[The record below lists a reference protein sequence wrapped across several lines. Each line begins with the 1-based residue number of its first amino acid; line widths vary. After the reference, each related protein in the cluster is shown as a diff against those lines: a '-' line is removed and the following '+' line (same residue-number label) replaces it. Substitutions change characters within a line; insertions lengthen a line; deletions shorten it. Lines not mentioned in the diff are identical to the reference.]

1 MCVYPISDAR
11 DVFSPLGSRFW
22 MVLRAGEVA
31 RNPQSDHHVFAG
43 RGISASNAGYSQG
56 AAAAR
61 TRLDQRA
68 ISGVST
74 IVGSMVG
81 SYVDGEALVR
91 DFDACLLTAKAFA
104 KGPKAW
110 AQFDNRR

>member
-31 RNPQSDHHVFAG
+31 LNPQSDHHVFAG

-74 IVGSMVG
+74 IVGAIQITQLGLKRTFTTRNAVM
-81 SYVDGEALVR
+81 
-91 DFDACLLTAKAFA
+91 TAIIA
-104 KGPKAW
+104 PIM
-110 AQFDNRR
+110 RVI

>member
-1 MCVYPISDAR
+1 
-11 DVFSPLGSRFW
+11 
-22 MVLRAGEVA
+22 
-31 RNPQSDHHVFAG
+31 
-43 RGISASNAGYSQG
+43 
-56 AAAAR
+56 
-61 TRLDQRA
+61 
-68 ISGVST
+68 
-74 IVGSMVG
+74 MVG